1 MTTSSSRSA
10 TNSTS
15 ETNASGTDAVDRQAH
30 SVAIIGAGPRGLSV
44 LERIVD
50 LAAERFS
57 DAEFSDAE
65 SSDSDGSSVDLSSAN
80 GGGAD
85 TSPSIVIHLIDPY
98 PPGAGIVWRTDQP
111 ETLLMNTTIAEQ
123 TIFPD
128 SSCSFVSADDCFG
141 PDMAQWYRD
150 MGGADPVDATFPSR
164 TLYGRY
170 LRDSYARIR
179 DMAPDFVEIIEYPT
193 KVESVID
200 LPPVEPLGHTSTDPE
215 TVPPQLVRCEDGTA
229 IIASAVVLAVG
240 HIPSAQTEERA
251 RLAAFAQRNGGRYI
265 PQGLP
270 AEAPVAEVG
279 PGNRVIIRGM
289 GLNYFDLQTLF
300 THERGG
306 RFDPDPDISG
316 ELRYARSGQEPRLLL
331 GSRRGV
337 PYRSKPICQAH
348 PRSSWPLRYFTREN
362 IALLA
367 GLDDLDGDRK
377 AGARFND
384 QLWPLILADLRLAYY
399 STLSRI
405 RPEAFDDDPG
415 QLREAIAEAVSRH
428 LTRRTWQETHPEMR
442 ETTGDH
448 AQSQERAGSADS
460 AATGADATGADKSR
474 EHEAAEAAR
483 QGRVTREAFAWSEIE
498 ERLVPDPAHR
508 MSLHEL
514 LNPLE
519 GRQFDSRGPRE
530 ANSLHEWMLDFLR
543 TDLHDSLAGPE
554 GSAEKSLFTVLWQS
568 RLLLKELIVAGH
580 IDRVS
585 IDMEICGWFESFVSG
600 ICDGPPPQRIAEL
613 LALAEAGLVEFIG
626 PDMRIEA
633 NPDVTPALDGDHA
646 SADEDHKLAGSDRMP
661 TGGDHTSASGD
672 HTSASGDPLPQI
684 FTVTSTQVAG
694 GITGSAVIDAA
705 SPTNAVSRAADVL
718 VHGMVDR
725 GQLTPARLTLDDGRE
740 KFLNG
745 LALTPR
751 PYRTIDVEGAV
762 HPRRFALSIQ
772 LSSVQWGLAIAA
784 NPNTNAATLNDSH
797 ATAQAILDLI

>member
-1 MTTSSSRSA
+1 MSA
-10 TNSTS
+10 
-15 ETNASGTDAVDRQAH
+15 AAADGRDAQDH

-44 LERIVD
+44 LERLVA
-50 LAAERFS
+50 LAAERFPFARFAGERFT
-57 DAEFSDAE
+57 DA
-65 SSDSDGSSVDLSSAN
+65 GSTGD
-80 GGGAD
+80 GAD
-85 TSPSIVIHLIDPY
+85 TPPAITVHLIDPY

-128 SSCSFVSADDCFG
+128 SSCSFLSPDQLDSDAPDRLGTSDAPDRLGTDAAAKRFG

-150 MGGADPVDATFPSR
+150 EGGTDPVDATFPSR
-164 TLYGRY
+164 SLYGRY
-170 LRDSYARIR
+170 LRDAYARIR
-179 DMAPDFVEIIEYPT
+179 DSAPDFIEIVEHPT

-200 LPPVEPLGHTSTDPE
+200 LPPVEPLGHTPTDHE

-251 RLAAFAQRNGGRYI
+251 RLAAFAQRSGGRYI

-270 AEAPVAEVG
+270 AEAPIAEVA
-279 PGNRVIIRGM
+279 PGNRVIVRGM

-306 RFDPDPDISG
+306 RFDPDPDIAGELLYKRSG
-316 ELRYARSGQEPRLLL
+316 EEPRLLL

-337 PYRSKPICQAH
+337 PYRSKPICPAH
-348 PRSSWPLRYFTREN
+348 PRSPWPLRYFTKEN

-367 GLDDLDGDRK
+367 GLEDLDGERK

-399 STLSRI
+399 STLTRI
-405 RPEAFDDDPG
+405 RPDAFAGDPG

-428 LTRRTWQETHPEMR
+428 LTRRTWQETRPE
-442 ETTGDH
+442 
-448 AQSQERAGSADS
+448 
-460 AATGADATGADKSR
+460 SR
-474 EHEAAEAAR
+474 EFSDVAAEAAR

-498 ERLVPDPAHR
+498 ESLVPDPAFR

-519 GRQFDSRGPRE
+519 GHQFDSRGPRE
-530 ANSLHEWMLDFLR
+530 SNSLHEWMLDFLR

-600 ICDGPPPQRIAEL
+600 LCDGPPPQRIAEL

-633 NPDVTPALDGDHA
+633 NPDVVPSKDGG
-646 SADEDHKLAGSDRMP
+646 SAATSGGGAPLGGSSAP
-661 TGGDHTSASGD
+661 VSGGSPYEGK
-672 HTSASGDPLPQI
+672 DPLPQI
-684 FTVTSTQVAG
+684 FTVTSAQVDG
-694 GITGSAVIDAA
+694 GITGSVVIDAA

-718 VHGMVDR
+718 VHGMVER

-751 PYRTIDVEGAV
+751 PYRTIDVEGAA

-784 NPNTNAATLNDSH
+784 NPNTNAATLADSH
-797 ATAQAILDLI
+797 AAAAAILDLI

>member
-1 MTTSSSRSA
+1 MTTSSPHSVDDS
-10 TNSTS
+10 ST
-15 ETNASGTDAVDRQAH
+15 ETNGSGVTNRSGVTTSSGTDGLDARAH

-44 LERIVD
+44 LERLVA
-50 LAAERFS
+50 LAVERLS
-57 DAEFSDAE
+57 DTEAD
-65 SSDSDGSSVDLSSAN
+65 
-80 GGGAD
+80 GAD
-85 TSPSIVIHLIDPY
+85 SPASIVVHLIDPY

-111 ETLLMNTTIAEQ
+111 EALLMNTTIGEQ

-128 SSCSFVSADDCFG
+128 SSCSFVSADASADFSEGALGSVDGVPDRFGFDGTSDRFG
-141 PDMAQWYRD
+141 PDMAQWYRE
-150 MGGADPVDATFPSR
+150 MGGTDPVDATFPSR

-170 LRDSYARIR
+170 LRDAYARIR
-179 DMAPDFVEIIEYPT
+179 DMAPAFVEIVEHPT

-251 RLAAFAQRNGGRYI
+251 RLAAFAQRKGGLYI

-270 AEAPVAEVG
+270 AEAPVAEVA
-279 PGNRVIIRGM
+279 PGSRVIVRGM

-306 RFDPDPDISG
+306 RFDPDPEVAG
-316 ELRYARSGQEPRLLL
+316 ELRYVRSGEEPCLLL

-367 GLDDLDGDRK
+367 GLDDLDGERK

-405 RPEAFDDDPG
+405 RPDAFAGDPG

-428 LTRRTWQETHPEMR
+428 LTRRTWQETHPESRDSR
-442 ETTGDH
+442 ETQT
-448 AQSQERAGSADS
+448 SRATAREDS
-460 AATGADATGADKSR
+460 AATGAAESR
-474 EHEAAEAAR
+474 DHEAAEAAR

-498 ERLVPDPAHR
+498 ESLVPDPAHR

-519 GRQFDSRGPRE
+519 GREFDSRGPRE

-543 TDLHDSLAGPE
+543 NDLHDSLAGPE

-613 LALAEAGLVEFIG
+613 LALAEAGFVEFIG

-633 NPDVTPALDGDHA
+633 TPDGAASADGDHA
-646 SADEDHKLAGSDRMP
+646 SAN
-661 TGGDHTSASGD
+661 
-672 HTSASGDPLPQI
+672 GDPLPQI
-684 FTVTSTQVAG
+684 FTVTSAQVTG
-694 GITGSAVIDAA
+694 GITGSVVIDAA

-718 VHGMVDR
+718 VHGMVER

-745 LALTPR
+745 LALTSR
-751 PYRTIDVEGAV
+751 PYRTIDIEGVV

-784 NPNTNAATLNDSH
+784 NPNANAATLGDSH
-797 ATAQAILDLI
+797 AAAQAILDLI